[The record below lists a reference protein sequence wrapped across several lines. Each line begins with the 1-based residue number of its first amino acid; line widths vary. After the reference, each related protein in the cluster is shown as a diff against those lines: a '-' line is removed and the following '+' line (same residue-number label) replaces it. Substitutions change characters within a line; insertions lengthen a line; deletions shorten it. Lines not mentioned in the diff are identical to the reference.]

1 MGTPSKEELNQALKC
16 AIDMRERGEDPNFIA
31 KSLLNHH
38 YRLKKTEHVIDVVK
52 LYLRTGCATTEH
64 AKMIKA
70 LEAYDGIDHEAADYS
85 DFGLD

>member
-1 MGTPSKEELNQALKC
+1 MGTPNKEELNQALRC
-16 AIDMRERGEDPNFIA
+16 AIDMREHSEDPNFIA

-38 YRLKKTEHVIDVVK
+38 YRLKKAEHVIDAVK

-70 LEAYDGIDHEAADYS
+70 LESYGNIDHDSADYS

>member
-1 MGTPSKEELNQALKC
+1 MGTPSKQELDQALKC
-16 AIDMRERGEDPNFIA
+16 AIEMREHSEDPNFIA

-38 YRLKKTEHVIDVVK
+38 YRLKKTEQVISVVK
-52 LYLRTGCATTEH
+52 RYLRTGGATTDH

-70 LEAYDGIDHEAADYS
+70 LEAYDNIDHEVINYS

>member
-1 MGTPSKEELNQALKC
+1 MGTPNKEELNQALKC
-16 AIDMRERGEDPNFIA
+16 AIEMRERSEDPNFIA

-38 YRLKKTEHVIDVVK
+38 YRLKKTEHVIDIVK
-52 LYLRTGCATTEH
+52 RYLRTGCATTEH

-70 LEAYDGIDHEAADYS
+70 LEAYDNIDQATINYN

>member
-1 MGTPSKEELNQALKC
+1 MGTPSKQELDQALKC
-16 AIDMRERGEDPNFIA
+16 AIEMREHSEDPNFIA

-38 YRLKKTEHVIDVVK
+38 YRLKKTEHVISVVK
-52 LYLRTGCATTEH
+52 RYLRTGCATTDH

-70 LEAYDGIDHEAADYS
+70 LEAYDNIDHEVINYS